1 MIPLTQRGTFSPR
14 VLSPSMYVIY
24 FPFSLYLVLTYTHR
38 YKHTLQICN
47 RIVDPCLFLH
57 SKNSPGYWSTYVLAW
72 CLGQQMGTILPG
84 EGNIRGLLWENVKWN
99 KELRIAE
106 AHKIAQTH
114 NTCWQ
119 ELAAILLFQ
128 LTKNYLHFYHLLWW
142 KYIRGKWSKRLT
154 NGNKSKTVMI
164 NTKMPVILACLA
176 KTKESK

>member
-57 SKNSPGYWSTYVLAW
+57 NKNSPGYWSTYVLAW

-84 EGNIRGLLWENVKWN
+84 EGNIRGLLWENMKWN

-114 NTCWQ
+114 KTHVVRS
-119 ELAAILLFQ
+119 LLQ
-128 LTKNYLHFYHLLWW
+128 
-142 KYIRGKWSKRLT
+142 I
-154 NGNKSKTVMI
+154 
-164 NTKMPVILACLA
+164 CLFN
-176 KTKESK
+176 

>member
-1 MIPLTQRGTFSPR
+1 MSPTFPSYMLSLLLITNKVINQEWSLWHKGIHFHLVFFPPLCILCLF
-14 VLSPSMYVIY
+14 IY

-84 EGNIRGLLWENVKWN
+84 EGNIRGLLWENMKWN

-114 NTCWQ
+114 KTHVDRS
-119 ELAAILLFQ
+119 LLQFCFF
-128 LTKNYLHFYHLLWW
+128 K
-142 KYIRGKWSKRLT
+142 
-154 NGNKSKTVMI
+154 
-164 NTKMPVILACLA
+164 
-176 KTKESK
+176 